1 MMKMLKVLIA
11 EDDETSDMLMTI
23 ALKKISNE
31 FLHVKTGVDA
41 VETCVKNPDIDLI
54 LMDIKMPEMDG
65 YEATRQ
71 IRKVNPDVVI
81 IAQTAYSDEV
91 ERGIALRAGCNDYLA
106 KPLSPDMLLKVIQ
119 KHLGEN
125 PT

>member
-1 MMKMLKVLIA
+1 MIKVLIA
-11 EDDETSDMLMTI
+11 EDDETSDMLITI

-41 VETCVKNPDIDLI
+41 IDACIKNPDIDLI

-71 IRKVNPDVVI
+71 IRKFNTDVVI
-81 IAQTAYSDEV
+81 IAQTAYSNEE
-91 ERGIALRAGCNDYLA
+91 ERSTALWSGCNDYLA
-106 KPLSPDMLLKVIQ
+106 KPISPEMLLKAIQ
-119 KHLGEN
+119 KQFGEDLS
-125 PT
+125 